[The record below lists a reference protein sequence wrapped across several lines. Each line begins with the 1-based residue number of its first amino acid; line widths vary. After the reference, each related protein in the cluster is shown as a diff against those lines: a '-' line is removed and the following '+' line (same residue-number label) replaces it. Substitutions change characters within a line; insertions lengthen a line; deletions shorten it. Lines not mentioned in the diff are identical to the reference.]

1 MQHPGKLVKALA
13 AMQQNVERIQTELA
27 QSQFEGSAGGG
38 LVRITLTGK
47 GEAVQA
53 FIDPAVLEEDAETAA
68 ELVVA
73 AINAANA
80 EKERVSRAKL
90 AGIAGGLLPAAM
102 RLPGT

>member
-13 AMQQNVERIQTELA
+13 AMQQNVERIKAELA
-27 QSQFEGSAGGG
+27 QSQFAGSAGGG
-38 LVRITLTGK
+38 LVRVVLTGS
-47 GEAVQA
+47 GEAVRVD
-53 FIDPAVLEEDAETAA
+53 IDPTVLEEDAETLG

-90 AGIAGGLLPAAM
+90 AGIAGGLLPAAI